1 MGHAFGDAAGGFNLF
16 AAVTGTRWRNRRY
29 LVGRSARGG
38 MPSVCQIGKT
48 LLLFPGGSR
57 PHTIEF
63 KGVVDREKMTGTS
76 AMKGGGQVFLG
87 HAWEVDKPQRP

>member
-1 MGHAFGDAAGGFNLF
+1 MPDREDAEQ
-16 AAVTGTRWRNRRY
+16 R
-29 LVGRSARGG
+29 
-38 MPSVCQIGKT
+38 QGKDIT
-48 LLLFPGGSR
+48 FDVLFPGGSR

-76 AMKGGGQVFLG
+76 AMKGGGEVFFG